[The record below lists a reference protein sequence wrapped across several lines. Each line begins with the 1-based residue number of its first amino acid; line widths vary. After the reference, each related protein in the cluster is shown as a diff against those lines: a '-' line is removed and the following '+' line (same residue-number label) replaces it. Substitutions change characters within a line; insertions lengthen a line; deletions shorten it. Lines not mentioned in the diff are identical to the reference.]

1 MVVAVDRSDQ
11 FRDFIRDKFFT
22 YNKLGRTVS
31 AAPSENGSGEAT
43 ISRLPSLGFGGGAI
57 GNLYAAVSDD
67 DARETV
73 DAALDVGL
81 RYFDTA
87 PHYGFGLSETRL
99 GQALAARSD
108 VIVSS
113 KVGRLLV
120 PTEAGPG
127 ERHGFVDAAPF
138 EPVFD
143 YGYDA
148 VMRSHAESLKRLGR
162 DRIDILLAHDL
173 GRRTHGD
180 QHPARFREFFE
191 GGYRA
196 MRELRDSG
204 AVGAIGL
211 GVNEQEVCEEA
222 LSHGDF
228 DVFLLAGRYTL
239 LEQTALDGF
248 LPLCLKRGVRI
259 IVGGPFNSG
268 VLVEGGHY
276 NYHPA
281 PPEVLDRVRRL
292 EAVCAAHGVPLPA
305 AALQFPLAHPAI
317 ASVIP
322 GLGSSA
328 QVAQAAAWMAT
339 PIPSALWDDLR
350 AGGLLHPDAPTPD
363 TRAAA

>member
-1 MVVAVDRSDQ
+1 M
-11 FRDFIRDKFFT
+11 K
-22 YNKLGRTVS
+22 
-31 AAPSENGSGEAT
+31 AAPSESRSDGAA
-43 ISRLPSLGFGGGAI
+43 IWRLPRLGFGGGAI

-67 DARETV
+67 VAGQTV
-73 DAALDVGL
+73 AAALHAGL

-99 GQALAARSD
+99 GRALAGQAD
-108 VIVSS
+108 VILSS

-120 PTEAGPG
+120 PNPAGPG
-127 ERHGFVDAAPF
+127 ARHGFVDAAPF

-148 VMRSHAESLKRLGR
+148 VMRSHAASLARLGR

-180 QHPARFREFFE
+180 QHPARLRDFFE

-211 GVNEQEVCEEA
+211 GVNEYEVCEEA
-222 LSHGDF
+222 LAHGDF

-239 LEQTALDGF
+239 LDQSALDRF
-248 LPLCLKRGVRI
+248 LPLCAKRGVRI
-259 IVGGPFNSG
+259 IIGGPFNSG
-268 VLVEGGHY
+268 VLVEGSGRPLHY

-281 PPEVLDRVRRL
+281 PPEIVDRVRRL
-292 EAVCAAHGVPLPA
+292 GAVCAAHGVPLPA
-305 AALQFPLAHPAI
+305 AALQFPLAHPAV

-322 GLGSSA
+322 GLGDPD
-328 QVAQAAAWMAT
+328 QVEQAVAWMAT
-339 PIPSALWDDLR
+339 AIPDALWDDLR
-350 AGGLLHPDAPTPD
+350 TEGLLHPDAPTP
-363 TRAAA
+363 RARVAA

>member
-1 MVVAVDRSDQ
+1 
-11 FRDFIRDKFFT
+11 
-22 YNKLGRTVS
+22 LG
-31 AAPSENGSGEAT
+31 AAPLGIRPAEET
-43 ISRLPSLGFGGGAI
+43 IARLPRLGFGGASI
-57 GNLYAAVSDD
+57 GNLYAAISDAE
-67 DARETV
+67 ARQTV
-73 DAALDVGL
+73 DAALGAGL

-99 GQALAARSD
+99 GAALVGRDD
-108 VIVSS
+108 VMVSS
-113 KVGRLLV
+113 KVGRRLV
-120 PTEAGPG
+120 PTDAGPG

-148 VMRSHAESLKRLGR
+148 VMHSWEQSRARLGR

-173 GRRTHGD
+173 GRGAHGD
-180 QHPARFREFFE
+180 DHPARFREFFE

-211 GVNEQEVCEEA
+211 GVNEQAVCEAA
-222 LSHGDF
+222 LEHGDF

-248 LPLCLKRGVRI
+248 LPLCARRGVSI

-268 VLVEGGHY
+268 VLVEGVGHY
-276 NYHPA
+276 NYAPA
-281 PPEVLDRVRRL
+281 PPEILDRVRRL
-292 EAVCAAHGVPLPA
+292 EAVCASHHVPLAA
-305 AALQFPLAHPAI
+305 AALQFPLAHPAV

-322 GLGSSA
+322 GIGSP
-328 QVAQAAAWMAT
+328 AQARQAVAWLETA
-339 PIPSALWDDLR
+339 IPNRLWDDLR
-350 AGGLLHPDAPTPD
+350 SEGLLHQDAPTLAEPVP
-363 TRAAA
+363 A